1 MSLNS
6 AMLAGVS
13 GLISNSSA
21 LAAISDNIANVNTVG
36 YKRNAVNF
44 NNVVTSQSA
53 GRYSAGGVQGKST
66 QYVSQQ
72 GLLQTSTSST
82 DIAISGDGFFVVSDS
97 AAKSGNAFTRAGA
110 FQLDAD
116 GYLKNPSGYYLQG
129 WAVKAD
135 GTIDANPSDLGRLT
149 AINVKNIGAT
159 VRPSTEGQITAN
171 LNADQAVSAG
181 FATYNAVTNSM
192 AAYDPDAGTGTK
204 PDFSV
209 QMNVVDSKGGSHT
222 VAVSFLKSTTA
233 NEWSAEIYAVPASD
247 VTAGAGLAPGQIRAG
262 TVAFNPDGS
271 IDMANT
277 DLFASA
283 TDPSITFGASS
294 AAAPAAGA
302 VNWASGLGIDGQTL
316 KFAIGQAGK
325 GGVGQLADPSTV
337 KTVSTNGA
345 GVGEVTGVEISDDG
359 FVSAVFDNG
368 EVRKL
373 AQIAV
378 ATFPN
383 SDGLSAIS
391 GNAYAASTNSGG
403 FSLKRPGEGGAGD
416 VAGSSLEASTV
427 DLSSEFT
434 GLITTQRAYSAS
446 SKIIMTADQMMEE
459 LLSIKR

>member
-1 MSLNS
+1 V
-6 AMLAGVS
+6 AP
-13 GLISNSSA
+13 
-21 LAAISDNIANVNTVG
+21 
-36 YKRNAVNF
+36 
-44 NNVVTSQSA
+44 
-53 GRYSAGGVQGKST
+53 
-66 QYVSQQ
+66 
-72 GLLQTSTSST
+72 
-82 DIAISGDGFFVVSDS
+82 DGSV
-97 AAKSGNAFTRAGA
+97 
-110 FQLDAD
+110 
-116 GYLKNPSGYYLQG
+116 
-129 WAVKAD
+129 
-135 GTIDANPSDLGRLT
+135 DANPSDLSRLS

-159 VRPSTEGQITAN
+159 VRKSTEAQITAN

-181 FATYNAVTNSM
+181 LTTYNAATKSM

-204 PDFSV
+204 PDFTV
-209 QMNVVDSKGGSHT
+209 QLSVVDSKGASHT
-222 VAVSFLKSTTA
+222 IAASFLKTNTA
-233 NEWSAEIYAVPASD
+233 NQWKAEIYAVPAAD
-247 VTAGAGLAPGQIRAG
+247 VTAGAGLAAGQIRAG

-271 IDMANT
+271 IDMSNT
-277 DLFASA
+277 TLFASA
-283 TDPSITFGASS
+283 TDPSITLGASD
-294 AAAPAAGA
+294 AGAPAAGA
-302 VNWASGLGIDGQTL
+302 VNWASGLGIEGQTL
-316 KFAIGQAGK
+316 QFAIGQAGK
-325 GGVGQLADPSTV
+325 GGLGQLADPSTV

-383 SDGLSAIS
+383 ADGLKAVS
-391 GNAYAASTNSGG
+391 GNAYVTSSGSG
-403 FSLKRPGEGGAGD
+403 TFSLKRPGEGGAGD